1 MTLSREDISVLT
13 AVTSALDYFAA
24 CQLPDGAIPD
34 ASIARYPTANLLK
47 YWDTVNALK
56 AIAIWRN
63 AATGRAGK
71 SGAAHWD
78 NAIVDRVLAFLRGC
92 EKPNGMISW
101 GTLEVGPSEFCTE
114 TSSEY
119 ISALTHLGLREQ
131 ATRKAL
137 YLRSR
142 QLPSGAWSEVH
153 PHVPKAFQTT
163 SSVTGFAMMALVE
176 LGLEPTYVDEAL
188 DFLAKKQTRAGHFG
202 INWFYY
208 NTYYYLTR
216 PATAALA
223 AYGCHSAVAAVCEFT
238 LANQRDDGSWFV
250 EVEGFDDAPSEEL
263 QSALALQ
270 TLACAG
276 LGLEE
281 PAVRKGLDWLMGRQ
295 RADGSWSGGP
305 FPYPNTETYRDFRAL
320 QDVYSTSQVLILL
333 DQLLGK

>member
-1 MTLSREDISVLT
+1 MLSGIFDAQDFSFEQVVGEALVYLQKCQT
-13 AVTSALDYFAA
+13 A
-24 CQLPDGAIPD
+24 DGAIPD
-34 ASIARYPTANLLK
+34 ASIVEHPTANLLK
-47 YWDTVNALK
+47 NWDTVNALK
-56 AIAIWRN
+56 AIALWRQRVPY
-63 AATGRAGK
+63 TDGGT
-71 SGAAHWD
+71 
-78 NAIVDRVLAFLRGC
+78 VERVLKFLQSC
-92 EKPNGMISW
+92 EKPSGMISW
-101 GTLEVGPSEFCTE
+101 GTLAVSPAEFCTE